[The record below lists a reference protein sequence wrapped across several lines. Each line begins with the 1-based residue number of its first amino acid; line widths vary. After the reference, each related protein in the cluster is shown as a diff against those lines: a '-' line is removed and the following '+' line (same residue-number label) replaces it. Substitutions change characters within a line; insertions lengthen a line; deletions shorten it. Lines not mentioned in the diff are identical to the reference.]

1 MKLNILLMDKIS
13 KSMKLKINSLRKK
26 MNGTALNMPM
36 SPKKTIKTTSGLS
49 TFSSDLDDVCFAAG
63 QKVEGVEAQ
72 GNEESESDSGDEDD
86 MDYDKLPS
94 AELLLSICNKTNGED
109 EKMLDFFSLKLNGG
123 L

>member
-26 MNGTALNMPM
+26 RNGTTLNMLM
-36 SPKKTIKTTSGLS
+36 SLKKTIKTTSRLS
-49 TFSSDLDDVCFAAG
+49 MFSNDFDEEFLQLDK
-63 QKVEGVEAQ
+63 KVEGVEAQ

>member
-26 MNGTALNMPM
+26 RNGTTLNMLM
-36 SPKKTIKTTSGLS
+36 SLKKTIKTTLRLS
-49 TFSSDLDDVCFAAG
+49 LFSSNFDEEFFAAG

>member
-1 MKLNILLMDKIS
+1 M
-13 KSMKLKINSLRKK
+13 
-26 MNGTALNMPM
+26 
-36 SPKKTIKTTSGLS
+36 
-49 TFSSDLDDVCFAAG
+49 
-63 QKVEGVEAQ
+63 EGVEAQ
-72 GNEESESDSGDEDD
+72 GNEESESNSGDEDD

>member
-26 MNGTALNMPM
+26 RNGTTLNMLM
-36 SPKKTIKTTSGLS
+36 SLKKTIKTTSRLS
-49 TFSSDLDDVCFAAG
+49 MFSNDSDDECFAAG

>member
-1 MKLNILLMDKIS
+1 MKLNILLMNKIS

-26 MNGTALNMPM
+26 RNGTTLNMLM
-36 SPKKTIKTTSGLS
+36 SLKKTIKTTSRFSL
-49 TFSSDLDDVCFAAG
+49 FSSNFDEEFFAAG

>member
-26 MNGTALNMPM
+26 RNGTTLNMLM
-36 SPKKTIKTTSGLS
+36 SLKKTIKTTLRLS
-49 TFSSDLDDVCFAAG
+49 MFSNDSDDECFTAG

-109 EKMLDFFSLKLNGG
+109 EKMLDFFSLKLIGG